1 MQDLRCYG
9 ERPPTKVAS
18 YARPRSSGSRILAQL
33 PRDPLETSR
42 RNLGSARELPTQPR
56 DVYMEVLDA
65 SEPTGSGTAEP
76 KVEEKTDDEEARGL
90 RHTVAAKDLSVRTL
104 KVLGIF

>member
-1 MQDLRCYG
+1 MT
-9 ERPPTKVAS
+9 PSSNVAS
-18 YARPRSSGSRILAQL
+18 SGRARRSGSRILAQL
-33 PRDPLETSR
+33 PRDPFGTSR
-42 RNLGSARELPTQPR
+42 RNRGSARELPTQPR
-56 DVYMEVLDA
+56 DVCMEVPDA

>member
-76 KVEEKTDDEEARGL
+76 KVEEKTEDEEARGL
-90 RHTVAAKDLSVRTL
+90 QRT
-104 KVLGIF
+104 